1 MVVYFIVLLIF
12 FFFVCYCFVF
22 VFCLFFG
29 FVAVLLLFNCYMYPQ
44 YIGIIS
50 LYYNIS
56 YIANR
61 NMNNEVKSTN
71 TNSFNNSNQSSDK
84 PQASRLPY
92 VNDISPVD
100 QTQINKQWQDRGSS
114 THVSI
119 EKPTKSWTVQ
129 RHGQWM
135 FVLILILTNQ

>member
-1 MVVYFIVLLIF
+1 MYVIVF
-12 FFFVCYCFVF
+12 VFVCLFVCLF
-22 VFCLFFG
+22 VFCLFF
-29 FVAVLLLFNCYMYPQ
+29 FFAVLLLFNCYMYPQ

-92 VNDISPVD
+92 VNDISPLD

>member
-1 MVVYFIVLLIF
+1 MLLF
-12 FFFVCYCFVF
+12 CFCFCFLFFVFLLVVF
-22 VFCLFFG
+22 F
-29 FVAVLLLFNCYMYPQ
+29 AVLLLFNCYMYPQ

>member
-1 MVVYFIVLLIF
+1 MLLF
-12 FFFVCYCFVF
+12 CFCFCFLFVCFV
-22 VFCLFFG
+22 VVLF
-29 FVAVLLLFNCYMYPQ
+29 AVLLLFNCYMYPQ

-61 NMNNEVKSTN
+61 NINNEVKSTN
-71 TNSFNNSNQSSDK
+71 SNSFNNSNQSSDK

-92 VNDISPVD
+92 VNDIFPVD
-100 QTQINKQWQDRGSS
+100 QTQIKKQWQDRGSS

-135 FVLILILTNQ
+135 LVLILILTNQ